1 MIISGDPG
9 LNLSVSGAVAE
20 DVPGMVRRIVDMVQ
34 AVPGW
39 RHKWKMVTQLA
50 LVSTAEFRQD
60 GQLKY
65 QINHKI
71 LLFALRCLPLFLLK
85 MTKYHGDI

>member
-1 MIISGDPG
+1 MVIIILATSHVDTFSNCTNPFSGDPG

-39 RHKWKMVTQLA
+39 RHKWKMV
-50 LVSTAEFRQD
+50 S
-60 GQLKY
+60 
-65 QINHKI
+65 N
-71 LLFALRCLPLFLLK
+71 
-85 MTKYHGDI
+85 

>member
-1 MIISGDPG
+1 MNPSILYSGDPG

-39 RHKWKMVTQLA
+39 RHKWKMV
-50 LVSTAEFRQD
+50 S
-60 GQLKY
+60 
-65 QINHKI
+65 N
-71 LLFALRCLPLFLLK
+71 
-85 MTKYHGDI
+85 

>member
-1 MIISGDPG
+1 MLWFPFSVSRICLRFLQPVLRPIGHNVTSQVDTFPTVQIHFSGDPG

-39 RHKWKMVTQLA
+39 RHKWKMV
-50 LVSTAEFRQD
+50 S
-60 GQLKY
+60 
-65 QINHKI
+65 N
-71 LLFALRCLPLFLLK
+71 
-85 MTKYHGDI
+85 